1 MPRRSPLRLQPPNHS
16 EWDYDR
22 MVDRAAFHARL
33 GVAYKAELNQAKRKI
48 KTLERE
54 LKRLKEG
61 V

>member
-1 MPRRSPLRLQPPNHS
+1 
-16 EWDYDR
+16 

-33 GVAYKAELNQAKRKI
+33 GVAYKAELKQAKRKI

-61 V
+61 S

>member
-1 MPRRSPLRLQPPNHS
+1 
-16 EWDYDR
+16 